1 MFNDD
6 VCRLIAG
13 QTGRPESPFR
23 VAFTGIVRKAT
34 WQIRGLQMACCR
46 SNWGAVYEINEHDIP
61 GYDAF
66 VIVKRPDL
74 AILSKLKQ
82 HSVPIIYDVIDAWA
96 QPADGI
102 ATHNVGQARSLFKRK
117 FDGIGPDSAIFANR
131 QMEAD
136 LGTLVPH
143 STTIY
148 HHSAPWLTVNPIRPE
163 VKTIAYD
170 GEHRW
175 LGPWEQTINR
185 VCDRFG
191 WRFVVNPE
199 QLADVDIVIAVRGGM
214 HDNFLAQSYKSNVK
228 LANAYA
234 SGTPCLMQREGI
246 AYQET
251 GINEVRFFS
260 TDEELVAGLEV
271 LRSWE
276 IRSAISAAFID
287 EAKKYSITE
296 IARQYEHYL
305 AEVLA

>member
-1 MFNDD
+1 MFSED
-6 VCRLIAG
+6 VCRLIG
-13 QTGRPESPFR
+13 KQTGCPESPFR

-34 WQIRGLQMACCR
+34 WQIRGLQMACAR
-46 SNWGAVYEINEHDIP
+46 SNWEAIYELKDHEIG

-102 ATHNVGQARSLFKRK
+102 ATQGVEQARALFKRK
-117 FDGIGPDSAIFANR
+117 FDGIGPDSVIFANK
-131 QMEAD
+131 QMAHD
-136 LGTLVPH
+136 LGSLVPH

-148 HHSAPWLTVNPIRPE
+148 HHAAPWLERNPIRE
-163 VKTIAYD
+163 EIATIGYD
-170 GEHRW
+170 GEYRW
-175 LGPWEQTINR
+175 LGPWEQTIHR
-185 VCDRFG
+185 ICDRFG
-191 WRFVVNPE
+191 WRFDINPRFIDE
-199 QLADVDIVIAVRGGM
+199 VDVVIAVRGGI

-234 SGTPCLMQREGI
+234 SGTPCIMQREG
-246 AYQET
+246 ASYRET
-251 GINEVRFFS
+251 ANEHVRFFS
-260 TDEELVAGLEV
+260 TDEELVAQLEA

-276 IRSAISAAFID
+276 LRKEIHTSFLLES
-287 EAKKYSITE
+287 EKYDIAE
-296 IARQYEHYL
+296 IARQYETYF